1 MGGNLVKKVKLK
13 KVVKTSKVVSVSEQD
28 IKKHQREQY
37 SKKRKANQKS
47 IKDSFQ
53 NFKFT
58 AKHVAIIAVILV
70 GLCAY
75 YALNNYHR
83 LGLVFNRNINSDDAN
98 TIDMMY
104 TDNIVVDYE
113 DKVLVFQKGVLT
125 TYASNGSKVWSKE
138 LDEIYTP
145 SIYTAGKYIQV
156 TNFDTGY
163 IYVLDGQYE
172 VARIKIEG
180 EILSSKINS
189 DGTSVVEY
197 STSGL
202 KTVLGVYS
210 KKGKELYALKLTSNT
225 LSDYI
230 LSENSKVL
238 AYSYADISGI
248 SLVTKVDVIELDK
261 VGTEGYT
268 FDTIISKNNEL
279 VYKMYWDGKYLNI
292 LLNDSVVKYNYSSK
306 KIEDS
311 TISDLNAIDM
321 DICDNTLAYV
331 TQNSNTSEYLLNIVD
346 YDLSLKSSVQ
356 IEEPPKYYIYSDG
369 LIYVCYQKQ
378 MDIYN
383 KFGVK
388 IKSYESDTVITRPV
402 IYNDGKCIAMY
413 ISNKIVTF
421 KV

>member
-1 MGGNLVKKVKLK
+1 MKKDKLV
-13 KVVKTSKVVSVSEQD
+13 KVVKPSKVVSVSEKD
-28 IKKHQREQY
+28 IRRHQREMYQE
-37 SKKRKANQKS
+37 KRRTNKKS
-47 IKDSFQ
+47 IKDLFNNFQ
-53 NFKFT
+53 FT
-58 AKHVAIIAVILV
+58 PKYIVILV
-70 GLCAY
+70 VVVLGICAY
-75 YALNNYHR
+75 YVLDNYHR
-83 LGLVFNRNINSDDAN
+83 LGIVFNRNINSDNVN
-98 TIDMMY
+98 TIDTMY
-104 TDNIVVDYE
+104 TDNTVVAYE
-113 DKVLVFQKGVLT
+113 DNILVFQKGTLT
-125 TYASNGSKVWSKE
+125 AYSSNGSAVWTKK

-145 SIYTAGKYIQV
+145 NIYTAGKYIQI
-156 TNFDTGY
+156 TNNDTGY

-172 VARIKIEG
+172 IARIKIAG

-202 KTVLGVYS
+202 KTVLGIYN

-230 LSENSKVL
+230 LSDNSKVL

-248 SLVTKVDVIELDK
+248 SLVTKVDIIELDK

-268 FDTIISKNNEL
+268 FDTIVTKNNEL

-306 KIEDS
+306 KVEDNE
-311 TISDLNAIDM
+311 ISVLNVINM
-321 DICDNTLAYV
+321 DICDNTLAYI
-331 TQNSNTSEYLLNIVD
+331 TQDSNSSEYLLNIAN
-346 YDLSLKSSVQ
+346 YDLDLKSSVK
-356 IEEPPKYYIYSDG
+356 IEEPPKYYMYSDG

-388 IKSYESDTVITRPV
+388 VKSYEADTVITRPI
-402 IYNDGKCIAMY
+402 IYNDGKCVAMY

-421 KV
+421 KL